1 MKFRPCID
9 IHNGKVKQIV
19 GGSLTDVQDQAS
31 ENFVSE
37 QDASFYAELYK
48 KAGIKGG
55 HVILLNGHDSPYY
68 ESTKEQA
75 ILALHTYPGGLQIG
89 GGVNPE
95 NAGEYLSAGA
105 SHVIVTSYVFKDGR
119 ISWENLN
126 KMKETVGKE
135 KLVLD
140 LSCRRKDGKYYIVTD
155 RWQKFTD
162 VTMTLDIM
170 KELGSYCDEF
180 LVHAVDVEGKARG
193 VETELAS
200 LLGEYKG
207 NPVTYAGG
215 VGSMKDIED
224 LRKYGKDR
232 LDVTVGS
239 ALDLFGAKKIQCTAY
254 CDIQSVFSIFSQILN
269 ILHGA
274 NSTCVSNRISFILPQ
289 QRCKF
294 CFNSACLSL
303 HIYCMDQKLI
313 AVTSQFFHNIQ
324 CHSDICKFL
333 PAVCHNIVFSIFSAT
348 AQVKNQFLFSHS
360 LFHFVQIF
368 PRNPSIFKYIRCN
381 DYMTGTCTKIFPC
394 IFRVHSSA
402 DL

>member
-19 GGSLTDVQDQAS
+19 GGSLRDQGDQAE
-31 ENFVSE
+31 ENFAAD
-37 QDASFYAELYK
+37 QGADYFAEMYK
-48 KAGIKGG
+48 KDGLKGG
-55 HVILLNGHDSPYY
+55 HVILLNPASSEYY
-68 ESTKEQA
+68 GQTKKQA
-75 ILALHTYPGGLQIG
+75 LKALHAYPGGLQIG

-95 NAGEYLSAGA
+95 NAGEYLNAGA

-119 ISWENLN
+119 ISWENL
-126 KMKETVGKE
+126 KRMKETVGKE

-162 VTMTLDIM
+162 VTVTLDIM

-207 NPVTYAGG
+207 NSVTYAGG

-232 LDVTVGS
+232 LDITVGS
-239 ALDLFGAKKIQCTAY
+239 ALDLFGG
-254 CDIQSVFSIFSQILN
+254 N
-269 ILHGA
+269 
-274 NSTCVSNRISFILPQ
+274 ISFSELI
-289 QRCKF
+289 
-294 CFNSACLSL
+294 
-303 HIYCMDQKLI
+303 KL
-313 AVTSQFFHNIQ
+313 
-324 CHSDICKFL
+324 
-333 PAVCHNIVFSIFSAT
+333 
-348 AQVKNQFLFSHS
+348 
-360 LFHFVQIF
+360 
-368 PRNPSIFKYIRCN
+368 
-381 DYMTGTCTKIFPC
+381 
-394 IFRVHSSA
+394 
-402 DL
+402 